1 MILFKNASFFRAVIG
16 ATAASLFMHAASGHA
31 QSAAELHRL
40 FEERCG
46 RCHAHAGDL
55 VHEKLSLVNGVLRSR
70 AKGRDI
76 RGFLRRHHA
85 PADPALAEA
94 LYSMLAR
101 VAGGQGRFKEQ
112 CAICH
117 VRASKL
123 AKNKLIIADGQ
134 LRGRYTSNDI
144 RKFLAGHGRL
154 DADGA
159 TFFYDLFL
167 WQARP

>member
-1 MILFKNASFFRAVIG
+1 MLSLLRIVVG
-16 ATAASLFMHAASGHA
+16 AAAASLFMHAASGHA
-31 QSAAELHRL
+31 QSAAELHRR
-40 FEERCG
+40 FEEHCG

-55 VHEKLSLVNGVLRSR
+55 VHEKLSVVDGVLRSR
-70 AKGRDI
+70 ARGRDL
-76 RGFLRRHHA
+76 RAFLRRHHA
-85 PADPALAEA
+85 PADPAQVES
-94 LYSMLAR
+94 LYSMLVR
-101 VAGGQGRFKEQ
+101 VAEGQGRFKEQ

-123 AKNKLIIADGQ
+123 AKNKLVIADGR
-134 LRGRYTSNDI
+134 LRGRYTGNDI
-144 RKFLAGHGRL
+144 RVFLAGHGRL